1 MPAAWASAMISASSW
16 YCVVFSARRC
26 SSGCGSFSAEKTT
39 QYQLL
44 AEIMADAQ
52 TAGMVKIGFV
62 TNPKD
67 KAAAGP

>member
-1 MPAAWASAMISASSW
+1 MRIRSAALKTPQPELQL
-16 YCVVFSARRC
+16 R
-26 SSGCGSFSAEKTT
+26 AEKTT

-52 TAGMVKIGFV
+52 TAGLVKIGFV

-67 KAAAGP
+67 KTPATTP